1 MSSNNSNDQLNALLS
16 TAGKKLGI
24 SPDQLRAAL
33 SDPKTA
39 ETLLSQIESKSG
51 GKIKTGDKSALEKM
65 VKSNPQAKKLLDD
78 LTRGG
83 KNG

>member
-1 MSSNNSNDQLNALLS
+1 MSSNNSGDQLSALLQ

-24 SPDQLRAAL
+24 SPDALLAAL
-33 SDPKTA
+33 SDPKKA
-39 ETLLSQIESKSG
+39 DAMLSEIDKKTG
-51 GKIKTGDKSALEKM
+51 GKISAKGAGSLENM
-65 VKSNPQAKKLLDD
+65 VKNNPAAKKILDD

>member
-1 MSSNNSNDQLNALLS
+1 MSSNNSNDQLSALLK

-24 SPDQLRAAL
+24 SPNDLLAAL
-33 SDPKTA
+33 SDPKKA
-39 ETLLSQIESKSG
+39 DAMLSEIDKKTG
-51 GKIKTGDKSALEKM
+51 GKISAKGTDSLENI
-65 VKSNPQAKKLLDD
+65 VKSNPAAKKMFDD

>member
-1 MSSNNSNDQLNALLS
+1 MASNNSNDQLNALLS

-33 SDPKTA
+33 SDPKIA
-39 ETLLSQIESKSG
+39 QSLLSDIDKKSG
-51 GKIKTGDKSALEKM
+51 GKFKTGDKSALEKM
-65 VKSNPQAKKLLDD
+65 VNSNPQAKKILDD